1 MLTDHR
7 KTFGKLRILLESNR
21 EYFNYFQQIRMDS
34 KDYLCREQTQTSL
47 GQHLLDF
54 LESNKTVF
62 QKACIRYH
70 SIDDYLTRDY
80 QDFDKIQY
88 YLDFINSLYQ
98 DLADTNIIWKSVVF
112 NSPVLFH
119 HRWYCFYATKEYLL
133 DSASVGEE
141 VRLEKMRLYWEQT
154 RKAILDEIRLFDT
167 ISSFIT
173 SMNNA
178 VTFCLDNSAFPEQS
192 DLHPGRR
199 TYLYQTL
206 FDTRFLLNDSMK
218 VYLNLSEKK
227 SIIPDVTLERL
238 SQPVSPVEQLNQRTF
253 STKDYFH
260 LFQNADSRK
269 AYTKYLEKV
278 QKQEIELSLNLN
290 IQTVEDVYTACI
302 YSFFTLVSKNI
313 HVRRCRY
320 CNRYFSPY
328 NRSDELYCSRIWEK
342 NKSCRELYHEKKL
355 KADELTQYY
364 RKAYKKHNTKKQR
377 NLKNKPSSEKN
388 FKKWASMA
396 KKALEQAKNNE
407 ITFEEFKK
415 ILNSSEYD

>member
-1 MLTDHR
+1 MLTDHK

-21 EYFNYFQQIRMDS
+21 EYFSYFQQTRTDS
-34 KDYLCREQTQTSL
+34 KGYLCMEQTETSL

-54 LESNKTVF
+54 LESNKTTF
-62 QKACIRYH
+62 ANICTHYH
-70 SIDDYLTRDY
+70 RIDDYLTRDY
-80 QDFDKIQY
+80 RDFDKIQY
-88 YLDFINSLYQ
+88 YLDFIHNVYQ
-98 DLADTNIIWKSVVF
+98 ELADTDIIWKSVVF
-112 NSPVLFH
+112 NSPVLFY
-119 HRWYCFYATKEYLL
+119 HRWYIFYATKEYLL

-141 VRLEKMRLYWEQT
+141 TRLEKMRIYWELT
-154 RKAILDEIRLFDT
+154 RKAILEEIRLFDT

-178 VTFCLDNSAFPEQS
+178 VTFCLDNSAFPEQA
-192 DLHPGRR
+192 DMHPNKR

-206 FDTRFLLNDSMK
+206 FDTRFLVNDSMK
-218 VYLNLSEKK
+218 VFLNLSEKA
-227 SIIPDVTLERL
+227 SIIPGKTLEHL
-238 SQPVSPVEQLNQRTF
+238 SQPTSPIDQLYQRTF
-253 STKDYFH
+253 SSKDYFH
-260 LFQNADSRK
+260 LFQNADSRR
-269 AYTKYLEKV
+269 AYSKYLQQV
-278 QKQEIELSLNLN
+278 QKKEVELTLNLN
-290 IQTVEDVYTACI
+290 IQTIEDVYTACI

-328 NRSDELYCSRIWEK
+328 NRSDELYCSRIREK

-355 KADELTQYY
+355 KSDELTQYY

-388 FKKWASMA
+388 FKKWSTMA

-415 ILNSSEYD
+415 ILNTSEYD